1 MTENVYD
8 NWQEKYKI
16 SVSQILKVCKIRT
29 LKRLAILILIRKLG
43 KK

>member
-8 NWQEKYKI
+8 NWQEKYKN
-16 SVSQILKVCKIRT
+16 SVSQILKVCKIRA
-29 LKRLAILILIRKLG
+29 LKRLAILILIGKLG